1 MLKLNKIYNID
12 CLDGLSKLD
21 DESIDL
27 IITSPPFNL
36 GNTHHT
42 GTKKTQCYED
52 DMPEVDYQKW
62 QKQVL
67 NECFRVLSP
76 EGSMIY
82 QHKNRIKN
90 GIQITPYE
98 WIFKTK
104 FIVKQEIV
112 WINRSQNFDKIRF
125 YPFTERVYWLA
136 KNHKTKL
143 FNSINKQDVF
153 DWTEWKP
160 VGTKVHH
167 TRAFPEKLVS
177 DMLAVFPDAKII
189 LDPFLGSGTVA
200 CVAKKLK
207 RDYIGFEIDKDFIE
221 QARLRLNKKDLFD
234 LSNPLGL

>member
-1 MLKLNKIYNID
+1 MLELNKIYNLD

-27 IITSPPFNL
+27 IITSPPYNL

-42 GTKKTQCYED
+42 GTKKTQSYED

-67 NECFRVLSP
+67 DECFRVLTP

-82 QHKNRIKN
+82 QHKNRIKK
-90 GIQITPYE
+90 GVQISPYE

-125 YPFTERVYWLA
+125 YPFTERVYWMT
-136 KNHKTKL
+136 KNSKIKL
-143 FNSINKQDVF
+143 KNTINKQDVF
-153 DWTEWKP
+153 DWKEWRP
-160 VGTKVHH
+160 VGTKMQH

-200 CVAKKLK
+200 YVAKKLK
-207 RDYIGFEIDKDFIE
+207 RDYIGFDIGKDFIK
-221 QARLRLNKKDLFD
+221 QARSKLRKKDLVD
-234 LSNPLGL
+234 